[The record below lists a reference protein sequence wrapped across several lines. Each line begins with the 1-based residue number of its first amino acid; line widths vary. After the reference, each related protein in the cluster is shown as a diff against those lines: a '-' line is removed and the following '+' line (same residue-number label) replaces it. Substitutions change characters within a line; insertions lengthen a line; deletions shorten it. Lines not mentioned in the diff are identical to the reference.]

1 MRMSKKVLFVSL
13 WDVITIP
20 SKKVRPTDIT
30 DFQVRFDFVKALQRN
45 KDVCRLNIFGYDKAM
60 IMYANDEDFAK
71 MMSSICYEI
80 TQYSGMASIGYT
92 SMDSEENALLDSFE
106 STEKVEIFKDKDCW
120 LMVGSEKLAD
130 TFGVDYVSKEDFAYG
145 ANGDSD
151 GDEEREEEQADKTG
165 GSDSSINQE

>member
-1 MRMSKKVLFVSL
+1 MFVRL

-20 SKKVRPTDIT
+20 SEEERPTDIT
-30 DFQVRFDFVKALQRN
+30 DFQVRFDFVKALQRS

-80 TQYSGMASIGYT
+80 TQYSGIASIGYT

-106 STEKVEIFKDKDCW
+106 AIEKVEIFKDKDCW

-130 TFGVDYVSKEDFAYG
+130 TFGIDYVSKEDFSYG
-145 ANGDSD
+145 TD
-151 GDEEREEEQADKTG
+151 GDFEDNEGREEEHALEAG
-165 GSDSSINQE
+165 GSDARINKE